1 MNTRVWNPIEA
12 AAEKAVIALL
22 QDVQKYHL
30 EIAKLV
36 TLGKVDAKTLED
48 INVKILATIKF
59 LHPYFDL
66 AHDLIPESMPVLH
79 DVMDWCQDIYHQVYE
94 PIIKT

>member
-1 MNTRVWNPIEA
+1 MNPIEA

-36 TLGKVDAKTLED
+36 TLGKVDPQTLEN

-66 AHDLIPESMPVLH
+66 AHGLIPESMPVLH

-94 PIIKT
+94 PILVTPVIK

>member
-1 MNTRVWNPIEA
+1 MNPIEA

-22 QDVQKYHL
+22 QDIQKYHL

-36 TLGKVDAKTLED
+36 TFGKVDPAKLEVINQD
-48 INVKILATIKF
+48 ILWTIKL

-66 AHDLIPESMPVLH
+66 AHDLIPESMPILH

-94 PIIKT
+94 PLEPVAKK